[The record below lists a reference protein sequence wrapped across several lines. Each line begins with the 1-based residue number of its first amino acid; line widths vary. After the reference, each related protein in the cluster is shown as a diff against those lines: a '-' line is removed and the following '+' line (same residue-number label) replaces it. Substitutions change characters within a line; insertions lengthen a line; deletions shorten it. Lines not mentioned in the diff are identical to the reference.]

1 MKFSEKITIVIGIG
15 LVAIF
20 VIGLA
25 WSISTGLAG
34 FWRGLPFWVIVI
46 FCLYLL
52 ILDSIKA
59 IKNKY
64 FSHKE
69 VIKRKKYIESLMA
82 RSYLKQFKFFYF
94 LKYFFRYLSI

>member
-1 MKFSEKITIVIGIG
+1 MKLSEKFTIFLGVA

-34 FWRGLPFWVIVI
+34 FWNGLPFWIIVM

-52 ILDSIKA
+52 IYDSLKSIKNN
-59 IKNKY
+59 KN
-64 FSHKE
+64 
-69 VIKRKKYIESLMA
+69 
-82 RSYLKQFKFFYF
+82 
-94 LKYFFRYLSI
+94 

>member
-1 MKFSEKITIVIGIG
+1 MKLSEKITIILGVL

-34 FWRGLPFWVIVI
+34 FWKGLPFWIIVI

-52 ILDSIKA
+52 IVDSLKSIK
-59 IKNKY
+59 KN
-64 FSHKE
+64 
-69 VIKRKKYIESLMA
+69 
-82 RSYLKQFKFFYF
+82 
-94 LKYFFRYLSI
+94 

>member
-1 MKFSEKITIVIGIG
+1 MKFSEKITIILGLG

-34 FWRGLPFWVIVI
+34 FWRGLPFWFIVI

-52 ILDSIKA
+52 VLDSLRA
-59 IKNKY
+59 I
-64 FSHKE
+64 
-69 VIKRKKYIESLMA
+69 RKKD
-82 RSYLKQFKFFYF
+82 
-94 LKYFFRYLSI
+94 

>member
-1 MKFSEKITIVIGIG
+1 MKLSEKITIFLGVA

-34 FWRGLPFWVIVI
+34 FWKGLPFWIIVI

-52 ILDSIKA
+52 IVDSLRA
-59 IKNKY
+59 IKNK
-64 FSHKE
+64 
-69 VIKRKKYIESLMA
+69 
-82 RSYLKQFKFFYF
+82 
-94 LKYFFRYLSI
+94 

>member
-1 MKFSEKITIVIGIG
+1 MKLSEKITIFLGIA

-34 FWRGLPFWVIVI
+34 FWKGLPFWVIVI

-52 ILDSIKA
+52 IADSLRLIK
-59 IKNKY
+59 K
-64 FSHKE
+64 
-69 VIKRKKYIESLMA
+69 
-82 RSYLKQFKFFYF
+82 
-94 LKYFFRYLSI
+94 

>member
-1 MKFSEKITIVIGIG
+1 MKFSEKITIIIGIG

-34 FWRGLPFWVIVI
+34 FWRGLPFWVIVL

-52 ILDSIKA
+52 IVDSVKSIR
-59 IKNKY
+59 NK
-64 FSHKE
+64 
-69 VIKRKKYIESLMA
+69 
-82 RSYLKQFKFFYF
+82 
-94 LKYFFRYLSI
+94 